1 MRTSAPETI
10 EYSLAANAINFP
22 LMAACRAAEIM
33 PKLKAAAK
41 TNPNV
46 RLVQYGIKR
55 AVTTQ
60 QCETIQRMQAVNG
73 KVRRTTGM
81 TASEIRVGG
90 TDRKVYP
97 FWRTRCHAERTTTR
111 Q

>member
-46 RLVQYGIKR
+46 RLVQYGIKLELSPHNNAKQSR
-55 AVTTQ
+55 G
-60 QCETIQRMQAVNG
+60 C
-73 KVRRTTGM
+73 
-81 TASEIRVGG
+81 
-90 TDRKVYP
+90 
-97 FWRTRCHAERTTTR
+97 R